1 MRQILFIS
9 LLILC
14 IYSDDKIYSNNSIGA
29 IYGNITNI
37 NWQIESIVIKKGT
50 NDPDEMVPANQVT
63 IIDTGNIIKGV
74 IYFRNNKTIS
84 IKDSDPQFYLNYYEQ
99 YQWELVDNNF
109 IQFKRFGND
118 GRIVQSFGYKVFFTQ
133 DDKMK
138 WIAEGVGIESG
149 HNTVRVIT
157 LYHK

>member
-1 MRQILFIS
+1 MRQILFVF

-14 IYSDDKIYSNNSIGA
+14 IYPDDKIYSNNSIEA

-37 NWQIESIVIKKGT
+37 NWQIESIVTKKGT
-50 NDPDEMVPANQVT
+50 NDPDEIVPANQIT
-63 IIDTGNIIKGV
+63 IIDTGNIINGV
-74 IYFRNNKTIS
+74 IYFRNNKTIT

-99 YQWELVDNNF
+99 YHWELVDNNF

-149 HNTVRVIT
+149 QNSVRVIT

>member
-1 MRQILFIS
+1 MRRIFVT

-14 IYSDDKIYSNNSIGA
+14 IYSDNQIYSDDSIEA

-37 NWQIESIVIKKGT
+37 NWQIESIVIKQGT
-50 NDPDEMVPANQVT
+50 NDPDEIVPANQVT
-63 IIDTGNIIKGV
+63 IIDTGKIIKGV
-74 IYFRNNKTIS
+74 IYFRNNKTIK
-84 IKDSDPQFYLNYYEQ
+84 IKDSDTQFYLNYYEQ
-99 YQWELVDNNF
+99 YQWELVDDNF

-133 DDKMK
+133 DDKMQ
-138 WIAEGVGIESG
+138 WIAESVGIESG
-149 HNTVRVIT
+149 QNTVRVIT